1 MSIYHINEGTFD
13 LPDNWTDRS
22 MNIFTPDESE
32 NPEWNIVISRDK
44 LNEGENLEDYLSAQL
59 EEMPKALPRFRLILE
74 EEIEINE
81 FAGRKVISSWI
92 GEGGTIRQ
100 KQYVFVRN
108 GKSLVF
114 TFTVL
119 ERLHQKYENIL
130 DDFVETFNFRLEST
144 AKF

>member
-1 MSIYHINEGTFD
+1 MSLYHINEGTFD
-13 LPDNWTDRS
+13 LPDEWSDRS

-44 LNEGENLEDYLSAQL
+44 LKEGENLADYISEQL
-59 EEMPKALPRFRLILE
+59 EEMPKALPRFQLLSE
-74 EEIEINE
+74 EEVQVNDFTGNKI
-81 FAGRKVISSWI
+81 ISTWM

-100 KQYVFVRN
+100 KQYVFVKN

-119 ERLHQKYENIL
+119 ERLHLKYENIL
-130 DDFVETFNFRLEST
+130 DEFIETYNLRF
-144 AKF
+144 